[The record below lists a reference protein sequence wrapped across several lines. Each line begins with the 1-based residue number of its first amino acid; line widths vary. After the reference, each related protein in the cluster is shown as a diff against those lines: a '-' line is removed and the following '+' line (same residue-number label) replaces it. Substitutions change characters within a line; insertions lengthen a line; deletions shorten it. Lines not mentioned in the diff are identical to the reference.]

1 MLSNKEARYMKMM
14 LTVFAGYGAVWLA
27 VLIVAG
33 VAAARSSTRQD
44 HHWQQEKL
52 GPIVKRIDKAA

>member
-1 MLSNKEARYMKMM
+1 MKMM